1 MSEIW
6 KDVVG
11 YEGLYQISNHGK
23 LKSADRTIKYP
34 SGYSD
39 RLFKSKELSLNV
51 SKNGYIYFDLY
62 RNQKRKRF
70 FSHVLVMM
78 SFVRPK
84 QGVEDINHING
95 IKTDNRIDNLE
106 YCSRSE
112 NMIHA
117 FKIGLCEKTRNSAI
131 LKNKQNKL

>member
-6 KDVVG
+6 KDVIG
-11 YEGLYQISNHGK
+11 YEGLYQISDNGK
-23 LKSADRTIKYP
+23 LRSTERTIKYP
-34 SGYSD
+34 DGYSD

-78 SFVRPK
+78 SFIRPK
-84 QGVEDINHING
+84 QGFEDINHING
-95 IKTDNRIDNLE
+95 IKKDNRIDNLE

-117 FKIGLCEKTRNSAI
+117 FKIGLCEKTRNSAR
-131 LKNKQNKL
+131 LKINKK